1 MKTKI
6 RKLNKKIWKKTKK
19 KRKGKLIKKNEKKKK
34 GKGKSKKNKII
45 MDYCYNPQYF
55 VCGGIVNPPHNL
67 VY

>member
-1 MKTKI
+1 LKK
-6 RKLNKKIWKKTKK
+6 NKKKKKGKINKK
-19 KRKGKLIKKNEKKKK
+19 KRKKKK
-34 GKGKSKKNKII
+34 GKGKSKKKKII